1 MLTSTPVRNEEAV
14 FSIHMVYEMNYAL
27 TALLHDR
34 KRSTYRPAF
43 GDFCSKAV
51 TAIWPGPTTGK
62 KKALVQLSVE
72 KLLGLWKTLYMY
84 MVLNLPTR
92 TCMANVVTLQS
103 VKAAS
108 ELATFGKEFNFTTIF
123 NCQICVH
130 VIRRKRCLVC
140 LWVCCH
146 ETL

>member
-43 GDFCSKAV
+43 GNFCSKAV
-51 TAIWPGPTTGK
+51 TATCIRPGPTTGRK

-72 KLLGLWKTLYMY
+72 KLLGLLKTLYMY

-92 TCMANVVTLQS
+92 TRMAKLLHSKV
-103 VKAAS
+103 
-108 ELATFGKEFNFTTIF
+108 
-123 NCQICVH
+123 
-130 VIRRKRCLVC
+130 
-140 LWVCCH
+140 
-146 ETL
+146 